1 MRNRSLHAEGFV
13 RADEDN
19 VVTEQNLCLAFHN
32 DEQMVVRV
40 GVRGCR
46 AAALRGWCPAELPA
60 RLEALLEK
68 LELPIRSSWLVAEL
82 EEYLLADK
90 KWSGSKVEV
99 IVPEELGRC
108 VIRPMDRQELREFM
122 EAGCRE

>member
-40 GVRGCR
+40 GVRGVGPPPC
-46 AAALRGWCPAELPA
+46 GA
-60 RLEALLEK
+60 RQAIAPSLMAPSAPNSGFARK
-68 LELPIRSSWLVAEL
+68 LT
-82 EEYLLADK
+82 
-90 KWSGSKVEV
+90 
-99 IVPEELGRC
+99 
-108 VIRPMDRQELREFM
+108 
-122 EAGCRE
+122 